1 MTTISNV
8 GKIAY
13 VYDESSETWHPVAGM
28 VDASADFSWTGD
40 HTFSSAATVTSAAP
54 VVGSKGINAFTSV
67 SDRTTKIPSPV
78 NGAFAF
84 VPVNN
89 VMELQYYYAGHWRV
103 FTDNAFLSEK
113 LASFT
118 LATTD
123 VGRTIEAN
131 SSSSLSITV
140 PLDSVINFTI
150 GTQIAVIQSG
160 TGQVTFVAGTDGTDT
175 VALLSKNSNKKT
187 ASRYSQ
193 AILVKKAANAWYLM
207 GDLTA

>member
-1 MTTISNV
+1 MATISNI
-8 GKIAY
+8 GKITY
-13 VYDESSETWHPVAGM
+13 VYDEASDTWYPVAGM
-28 VDASADFSWTGD
+28 TDASADFAWSGD
-40 HTFSSAATVTSAAP
+40 HTFSAAGSITSAAP
-54 VVGSKGINAFTSV
+54 VVASNGLNAFTSAT
-67 SDRTTKIPSPV
+67 DRSTKIPSPI

-89 VMELQYYYAGHWRV
+89 VMELQYYYAGSWRV
-103 FTDNAFLSEK
+103 FTDNAYLSEK

-118 LATTD
+118 IGLTD

-131 SSSSLSITV
+131 SSSAINITI
-140 PLDSVINFTI
+140 PLDSVTNFTI

-160 TGQVTFVAGTDGTDT
+160 TGQVTFVPATDGTNT
-175 VALLSKNSNKKT
+175 VSLLSKNSNRKT

-193 AILVKKAANAWYLM
+193 AIIVKKAANTWYLM